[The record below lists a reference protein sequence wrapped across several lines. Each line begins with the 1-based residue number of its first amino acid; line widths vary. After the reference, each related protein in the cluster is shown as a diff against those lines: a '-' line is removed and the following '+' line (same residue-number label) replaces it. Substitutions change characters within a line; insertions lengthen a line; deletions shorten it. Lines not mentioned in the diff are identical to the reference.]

1 MYMTTTEKLVTS
13 FTNKELKQ
21 LIIAARMYNKTTGNN
36 DDTLL
41 CKLVDAFLMSNEL
54 EWQVFGEPAGQFD
67 FLRDMLSHADGSGC
81 EHAYAWDASK
91 REWEHYDLR
100 RQPQSLHDVQSLME
114 LAQHAAAM
122 GVK

>member
-1 MYMTTTEKLVTS
+1 MNSFFKPLNLSNMNLSTTEKLVTS

-54 EWQVFGEPAGQFD
+54 EAVEVERIARKDPYSKDVPKSYWGTASGKAYLAE
-67 FLRDMLSHADGSGC
+67 MEEGSTK
-81 EHAYAWDASK
+81 AYS
-91 REWEHYDLR
+91 Y
-100 RQPQSLHDVQSLME
+100 
-114 LAQHAAAM
+114 
-122 GVK
+122 